1 MEALSRPMTSTDTM
15 KKLLPITLIATL
27 SCLASSAMAC
37 YTVYDSK
44 NELVYDKFEAPVNMR
59 LPLHNTVPAR
69 VPGGHMVFSTQSTN
83 CSGTDQLS
91 SKPAEQVTPTAAATE
106 VKKSPTKKRRVRYNR

>member
-1 MEALSRPMTSTDTM
+1 M
-15 KKLLPITLIATL
+15 KKLLPITLVAAL

-69 VPGGHMVFSTQSTN
+69 VPGGHMVFSTQSTD
-83 CSGTDQLS
+83 CTGIDQLS
-91 SKPAEQVTPTAAATE
+91 SSRVSVQPAAASSSKA
-106 VKKSPTKKRRVRYNR
+106 VQKKKRRVRYKR

>member
-1 MEALSRPMTSTDTM
+1 MTSTDTM

-27 SCLASSAMAC
+27 SCFASSAMAC

-69 VPGGHMVFSTQSTN
+69 VPGGHMVFSTQSTD
-83 CSGTDQLS
+83 CTGIDQLS
-91 SKPAEQVTPTAAATE
+91 SSRASVQPAAISSKAAL
-106 VKKSPTKKRRVRYNR
+106 KKKRRVRYKR

>member
-1 MEALSRPMTSTDTM
+1 MKLFCRQITRIDTM
-15 KKLLPITLIATL
+15 KKLLPITLVAAL

-59 LPLHNTVPAR
+59 LPLHNTVPVR
-69 VPGGHMVFSTQSTN
+69 VPGGHMVFSTQSTD
-83 CSGTDQLS
+83 CTGIDQLS
-91 SKPAEQVTPTAAATE
+91 SSRASAQRAAAASSG
-106 VKKSPTKKRRVRYNR
+106 KAGQKKKRRARYKR

>member
-1 MEALSRPMTSTDTM
+1 MKQFFRLITSIYTM
-15 KKLLPITLIATL
+15 NKLLPITLIAAL

-44 NELVYDKFEAPVNMR
+44 NELVYDRFEAPVNMR

-69 VPGGHMVFSTQSTN
+69 VPGGHMVFSTQSTD
-83 CSGTDQLS
+83 CTGIDQLS
-91 SKPAEQVTPTAAATE
+91 SSRASVQPASAAPSSRA
-106 VKKSPTKKRRVRYNR
+106 VLKKKRRVRYKR

>member
-1 MEALSRPMTSTDTM
+1 MKLFCRQITRIDTM
-15 KKLLPITLIATL
+15 KKLLPITLIAAL

-69 VPGGHMVFSTQSTN
+69 VPGGHMVFSTQSTD
-83 CSGTDQLS
+83 CTGIDQLS
-91 SKPAEQVTPTAAATE
+91 SSRASAQPAAVAPTAT
-106 VKKSPTKKRRVRYNR
+106 KSLKKKRRVRYNR